1 MHEHDA
7 IDKRIHIEREHH
19 GRSGDSLPA
28 RALQKLLVQNKLSAE
43 TAAGKQETL
52 DRRS

>member
-1 MHEHDA
+1 MHKHDA
-7 IDKRIHIEREHH
+7 IDKQIHIERDY